1 MGSAFVQLLIEA
13 RAKVIIA
20 DSFPPALEKAKQKLG
35 VESVP
40 LTEIHKVECDIFSP
54 CALGGVLNEETIPE
68 MNCKAISG
76 SANNQLA
83 TEKDAQRLADRGI
96 LYAPDFVVN
105 AGGVIN
111 VYDQLTGYSKTRALH
126 LVDSIYDS
134 TKKIL
139 EVADAESIL
148 PNLAAERV
156 AEKRIKEIGDLRR
169 FRRSGDDRA

>member
-1 MGSAFVQLLIEA
+1 YVQLLVEA
-13 RAKVIIA
+13 RAKVVIA
-20 DSFPPALEKAKQKLG
+20 DSFPPALETAKERFG
-35 VESVP
+35 VDTVP
-40 LTEIHKVECDIFSP
+40 LDEIHKVKCDIFSP
-54 CALGGVLNEETIPE
+54 CALGGILNDETIPE
-68 MNCKAISG
+68 LNCKAVVG

-96 LYAPDFVVN
+96 VYAPDFVVN

-126 LVDSIYDS
+126 LVDSIYDV
-134 TKKIL
+134 TKRIL
-139 EVADAESIL
+139 ALAESEGII
-148 PNLAAERV
+148 PNLAAEHV